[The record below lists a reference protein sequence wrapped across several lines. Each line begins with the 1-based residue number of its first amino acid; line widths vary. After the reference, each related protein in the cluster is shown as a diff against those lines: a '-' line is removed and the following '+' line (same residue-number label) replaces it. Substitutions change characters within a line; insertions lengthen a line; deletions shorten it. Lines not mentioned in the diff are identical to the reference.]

1 MLLLILG
8 LLSLGIQTTLGIAGG
23 FDARN
28 LYLISVDPVRDGY
41 SAQRAAAFLQKLL
54 ERVQRLPFI
63 TSASLTE
70 SVPVLIDGDAG
81 VTFSTASGNA
91 GQSRVVTW
99 ARKSVVGKDY
109 FVTTGIPVL
118 MGRTFG
124 KQDETNDARVVIVS
138 EKLVRDVWNGLDPLG
153 QRIEIRNDEGS
164 GAQVAM
170 PGTFDFRPG
179 VLDKGRQVFEVVGVV
194 GNVANDLVA
203 EKEHPA
209 IYFPLRPADYA
220 QPSLLGVTLIVRSAP
235 GADALDAVRR
245 EISEMDANITPFN
258 PRSMTEQIRQFM
270 SPLRVAG
277 WTYGLIGVFGLV
289 LAAVGLAGV
298 TAYSVAQREREMG
311 IRMAL
316 GAKPLDVLGLVMKE
330 GVVLVTIGTVIGL
343 TTAWAAMRML
353 AGVFSSVASTSAS
366 NPVLLLGTPLLLASL
381 ALVSCYVPA
390 HRSMLIEPAV
400 VLRQE

>member
-1 MLLLILG
+1 LLLILE

-41 SAQRAAAFLQKLL
+41 SAQQAATFLQKLL
-54 ERVQRLPFI
+54 QRVQRLPSI

-81 VTFSTASGNA
+81 VTFSTASANA
-91 GQSRVVTW
+91 GQSRVVKW
-99 ARKSVVGKDY
+99 ARKSVVGEDY
-109 FVTTGIPVL
+109 FVTTGIPVR
-118 MGRTFG
+118 MGRAFR
-124 KQDETNDARVVIVS
+124 KQDETDDARVVIVS
-138 EKLVRDVWNGLDPLG
+138 VKLVRDVWNGLNPLG
-153 QRIEIRNDEGS
+153 RRIEIRDDEGS
-164 GAQVAM
+164 GGPVGM

-179 VLDKGRQVFEVVGVV
+179 VLEKGHQVFEVVGVV
-194 GNVANDLVA
+194 GDVANDLIA

-209 IYFPLRPADYA
+209 IYFPLRPADYE
-220 QPSLLGVTLIVRSAP
+220 QPSLLGVALMVRSAP

-245 EISEMDANITPFN
+245 EISAMDANITPFN
-258 PRSMTEQIRQFM
+258 PRSMTEQIDQFM
-270 SPLRVAG
+270 SSLRAAA

-298 TAYSVAQREREMG
+298 TAYSVAQRAREMG

-316 GAKPLDVLGLVMKE
+316 GAKRLDVLGLVMKE
-330 GVVLVTIGTVIGL
+330 GVVMVTIGTVIGL
-343 TTAWAAMRML
+343 ATAWAAVRML
-353 AGVFSSVASTSAS
+353 AGLFSSVASTSAS

-390 HRSMLIEPAV
+390 HRSILIEPAI